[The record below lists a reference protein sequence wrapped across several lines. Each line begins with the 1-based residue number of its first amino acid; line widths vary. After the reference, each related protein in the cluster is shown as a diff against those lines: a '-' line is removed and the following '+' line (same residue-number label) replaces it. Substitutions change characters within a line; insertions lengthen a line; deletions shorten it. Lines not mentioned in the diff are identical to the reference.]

1 MLIKIS
7 SKSNASQCICCFLN
21 LPFLVLE
28 KIFMLV
34 GVEFDEERKMPLK
47 LRRRGDLGGEF

>member
-1 MLIKIS
+1 MS
-7 SKSNASQCICCFLN
+7 VCFLDS
-21 LPFLVLE
+21 PFLVLE
-28 KIFMLV
+28 KILMLA